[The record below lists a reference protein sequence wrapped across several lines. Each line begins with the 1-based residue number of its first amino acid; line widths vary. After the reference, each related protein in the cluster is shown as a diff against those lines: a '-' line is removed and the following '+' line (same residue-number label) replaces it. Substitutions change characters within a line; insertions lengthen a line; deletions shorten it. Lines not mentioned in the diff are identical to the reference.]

1 MINKGGNSN
10 NLAAAT
16 SVLKVKQRGVPVQV
30 GGEAGLAIRNG
41 RSAKLIEVPWEGATT
56 IAALFEQSCK
66 KNSHERFLG
75 TRKLIKRDFVTASD
89 GRYV

>member
-1 MINKGGNSN
+1 MNSPETA
-10 NLAAAT
+10 NLQNT
-16 SVLKVKQRGVPVQV
+16 PNFFSSVQV

-41 RSAKLIEVPWEGATT
+41 RSAKLIEVPWEWATT